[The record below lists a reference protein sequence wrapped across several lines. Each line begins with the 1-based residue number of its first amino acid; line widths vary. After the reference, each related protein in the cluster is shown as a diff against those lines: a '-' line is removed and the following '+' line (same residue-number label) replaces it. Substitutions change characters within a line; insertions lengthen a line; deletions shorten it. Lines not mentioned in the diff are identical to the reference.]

1 MIKKIVI
8 SNIEIE
14 INKKNIKN
22 MYLKVSKQ
30 DGKVRISA
38 PLRMKDEDIMN
49 FARNKMDWIKKQVDI
64 QENNFTRSVLNY
76 ENGEIHYLWGN
87 PYTLI
92 INHSKRNKVDIV
104 GDNILLFIDKELSNT
119 ELEKSLTQWYR
130 KQLIKMLPKLFDKWQ
145 GIIGVKAESVRVKNM
160 KTRWGSC
167 NTRDKRI
174 WINVQLAKKPI
185 ICLEYVVVHEL
196 VHLLEGSHNAVFKN
210 YMDMFLPNW
219 RIIKKELNRN

>member
-14 INKKNIKN
+14 INKKSIKN